1 MGKKA
6 DELMME
12 LVPTR
17 NLLRAIGD
25 ILGVPVEQPVMQ
37 ENAVAYLYAFE
48 RAIAIAR
55 IRRTR
60 PAPTESDIAFQSV
73 VDAEIA
79 HAGAASTTAAVHHS
93 TALATQPDIA
103 QEVTEEDMTRANL
116 GGIARELGLDEE
128 QSDGDLV
135 VAILEEI
142 RRIKGA
148 GGDVEVPKGDS
159 LGEAVAFGHRQNN
172 ELRDR
177 VARADLLIQRIANS
191 LQVTIDKDSDGAE
204 ILQAVQR
211 MEVTKVE
218 LRRRI
223 VSLRALTRL
232 PEATHS
238 RLDATTSAATTA
250 AADELEAQF
259 VRLLSPA
266 ELAAWR
272 ARAGGRPDIAIPE
285 HGPHPFQYRHDDLR
299 TLAAAIRLSLDSL
312 VTPGVG
318 SMGMAEEARRSDL
331 GHLFTEIS
339 ASSEASAAFQNGMEM
354 VLAILARERA
364 SALKE

>member
-1 MGKKA
+1 
-6 DELMME
+6 
-12 LVPTR
+12 
-17 NLLRAIGD
+17 
-25 ILGVPVEQPVMQ
+25 
-37 ENAVAYLYAFE
+37 
-48 RAIAIAR
+48 
-55 IRRTR
+55 
-60 PAPTESDIAFQSV
+60 
-73 VDAEIA
+73 
-79 HAGAASTTAAVHHS
+79 
-93 TALATQPDIA
+93 
-103 QEVTEEDMTRANL
+103 MTRANL

-191 LQVTIDKDSDGAE
+191 LQVTIDKDSDGTE

-223 VSLRALTRL
+223 VSLRAIAKLQ
-232 PEATHS
+232 
-238 RLDATTSAATTA
+238 DVAASTTA
-250 AADELEAQF
+250 VADELEAQF

-285 HGPHPFQYRHDDLR
+285 HGPHSFQYRHDDLGR
-299 TLAAAIRLSLDSL
+299 IAAAIRLSLDSL

-318 SMGMAEEARRSDL
+318 SMGRAEEARRSDL
-331 GHLFTEIS
+331 GPLSTEIS
-339 ASSEASAAFQNGMEM
+339 ASSDASAAFQNGMEM